1 MYEPIRT
8 EQITLGST
16 ETVPTVSS
24 YPKSRLR
31 AAATQRGG
39 VPRQQAAKEWSQRQ
53 HTYQLSDGDSRHR
66 HTVRGQVAAESRR
79 CHACRLALFVSVS
92 TGSSNKRSFLP
103 ERASK
108 QRTISLRTEHVP
120 WQLNSSPSFT
130 QPQPPTARRAR
141 LRRSCVEAALKLCW
155 SCIEGANGN
164 DHHE

>member
-16 ETVPTVSS
+16 LYRNCTNRIKLSEEQAACRSHAKRRRPEAAGCKGVVP
-24 YPKSRLR
+24 R
-31 AAATQRGG
+31 AA
-39 VPRQQAAKEWSQRQ
+39 
-53 HTYQLSDGDSRHR
+53 HLLYQLSDGGSRHR

-130 QPQPPTARRAR
+130 QPQPPTARRAK
-141 LRRSCVEAALKLCW
+141 LRRSCVEAALPLELHR
-155 SCIEGANGN
+155 SCKRK
-164 DHHE
+164 